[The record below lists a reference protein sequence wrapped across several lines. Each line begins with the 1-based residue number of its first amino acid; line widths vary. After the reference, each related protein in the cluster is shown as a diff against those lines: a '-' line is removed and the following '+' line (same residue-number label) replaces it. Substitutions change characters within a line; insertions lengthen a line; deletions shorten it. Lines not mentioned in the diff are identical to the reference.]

1 MKPIWKSTICGA
13 AAGAANGLFGA
24 GGGMVLL
31 PLMDSMKLTGERQR
45 FATALGVML
54 PVSLVSF
61 LRLYLAGQSMP
72 QSPWLYCLGG
82 LIGGALGAFWYQR
95 IPLVW
100 LRRALGAIILWGGLR
115 QWI

>member
-1 MKPIWKSTICGA
+1 MKQSWKSAVCGA

-24 GGGMVLL
+24 GGGLVLL
-31 PLMDSMKLTGERQR
+31 PLMELMGLAEGRAR

-54 PVSLVSF
+54 PISLVS
-61 LRLYLAGQSMP
+61 LLCLWLGGQRLP
-72 QSPWLYCLGG
+72 PSPLSYCMGGLVGG
-82 LIGGALGAFWYQR
+82 LIGGALYKR

-100 LRRALGAIILWGGLR
+100 LKRALGLLILWGGIR

>member
-1 MKPIWKSTICGA
+1 
-13 AAGAANGLFGA
+13 
-24 GGGMVLL
+24 MVLL

-72 QSPWLYCLGG
+72 QSLVSGRARAQSASRSPRPQPASSSAPGS
-82 LIGGALGAFWYQR
+82 GAYSPSSAST
-95 IPLVW
+95 
-100 LRRALGAIILWGGLR
+100 RALSQGLSFFIVSPYAMAPSVSSRILSRRGADW
-115 QWI
+115 